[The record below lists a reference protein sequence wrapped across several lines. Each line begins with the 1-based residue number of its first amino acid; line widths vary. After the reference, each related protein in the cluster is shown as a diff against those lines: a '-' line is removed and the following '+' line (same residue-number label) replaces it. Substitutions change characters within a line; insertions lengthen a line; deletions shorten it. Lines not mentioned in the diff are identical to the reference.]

1 MHLSKISKILL
12 LFSVLLFITNSS
24 SSQEVAD
31 SVAEKAEPAAVNTNS
46 TNYTDSA
53 ATEKFKNV
61 DKLVLAMKKRNKK
74 VPILA
79 KEITAPFTTEEEKV
93 RAIFIWIT
101 NNIAYDCVTYH
112 NKKTPQ
118 GNLSY
123 KTPEEL
129 QDKLNKYYYNYS
141 MLVLRNK
148 KAICDGYAILFRE
161 MCKEVGIECEFV
173 EGRASENKDK
183 IKKLR
188 RRNNFSTNHTWNK
201 VKINEVWYYVDVTWA
216 SGYCDKPVK
225 RFFKKYNAYYFLTP
239 VDKLYAT
246 HAENYRFTERRNN
259 PMEDN
264 REE

>member
-1 MHLSKISKILL
+1 MHLLKLVILL
-12 LFSVLLFITNSS
+12 ICFIFCSDTISA
-24 SSQEVAD
+24 QEVAD
-31 SVAEKAEPAAVNTNS
+31 SIAEKAEPAAVNTNS
-46 TNYTDSA
+46 SNFTDSA
-53 ATEKFKNV
+53 ATEKFKKV
-61 DKLVLAMKKRNKK
+61 DKLVLSMKKRNKK

-79 KEITAPFTTEEEKV
+79 KEITDPFTTEEEKV
-93 RAIFIWIT
+93 RALFIWMT
-101 NNIAYDCVTYH
+101 NNIGFDCVTYH

-118 GNLSY
+118 ANLSY

-129 QDKLNKYYYNYS
+129 NDKLNKYYYNYS

-148 KAICDGYAILFRE
+148 KGVAEGYSILFRE
-161 MCKEVGIECEFV
+161 LCKEIGIECQLV

-188 RRNNFSTNHTWNK
+188 RRNNFNTNHTWNK
-201 VKINEVWYYVDVTWA
+201 VKINGVWYYVDVTWA

-239 VDKLYAT
+239 VDKLYST